1 MDYEGWQMNK
11 VMNIGA
17 LVMDERLQSRTEIN
31 EETVSEYAEAILE
44 GADFPPVLVYF
55 DGINYYLTDGYHR
68 LLAHKRAEKVSILCN
83 VVQGTLRDA
92 VFHSTGVNSAHGMR
106 RTYADKRKAVMTL
119 LDDFEWEGMSNGQI
133 AKHCRV
139 SPTFVSDLRK
149 GVGKET
155 GDTVK
160 YTSPS
165 GKLMEKKKA
174 PGRAPKE
181 PELKEPAKQDQ
192 PTDTNDDQN
201 QEAIDM
207 LLAEN
212 EELKARVAVV
222 AMEGTPEEKQAAT
235 EMINELREELRI
247 TKIELNAV
255 KQSRDQY
262 QSENS
267 QLKKQVLSMQRQQ
280 KKEQA

>member
-1 MDYEGWQMNK
+1 MDYEEWQMNK

-31 EETVSEYAEAILE
+31 ENTVSEYAEAITA

-55 DGINYYLTDGYHR
+55 DGISYYLTDGYHR
-68 LLAHKRAEKVSILCN
+68 LLAHKRAEKVSIFCN

-92 VFHSTGVNSAHGMR
+92 IFHSTGVNADHGMR

-119 LDDFEWEGMSNGQI
+119 LDDFEWEGMANGQI
-133 AKHCRV
+133 AKHCHV
-139 SPTFVSDLRK
+139 SPSFVSDLRK
-149 GVGKET
+149 GIGKDT
-155 GDTVK
+155 SDTVK
-160 YTSPS
+160 YKTST
-165 GKLMEKKKA
+165 GKVMEKKKA

-181 PELKEPAKQDQ
+181 PELKGPEITPVQ
-192 PTDTNDDQN
+192 DDQN

-235 EMINELREELRI
+235 ELINELREELRI
-247 TKIELNAV
+247 TKIELAAV

-267 QLKKQVLSMQRQQ
+267 QLKKQVMSMQRQL
-280 KKEQA
+280 KKAE

>member
-1 MDYEGWQMNK
+1 MNK

-31 EETVSEYAEAILE
+31 EETVSDYADAIGT
-44 GADFPPVLVYF
+44 GAEFPAVLVYF

-68 LLAHKRAEKVSILCN
+68 VLAHKRAQKVSILCD
-83 VVQGTLRDA
+83 VVHGTMRDA
-92 VFHSTGVNSAHGMR
+92 ILHSTGVNAKHGMR

-119 LDDFEWEGMSNGQI
+119 LDDFEWSDWSNAEI
-133 AKHCRV
+133 ARRCGV
-139 SPTFVSDLRK
+139 SAPFVASLRDS
-149 GVGKET
+149 GGATE
-155 GDTVK
+155 VK
-160 YTSPS
+160 YKTPS
-165 GKLMEKKKA
+165 GNVATKAKA
-174 PGRAPKE
+174 PGRQAKEKE
-181 PELKEPAKQDQ
+181 PELKGPEIVPMQ
-192 PTDTNDDQN
+192 PEQDDQN

-222 AMEGTPEEKQAAT
+222 AMDGTPEEKQAAT
-235 EMINELREELRI
+235 DMINELREELRI

-267 QLKKQVLSMQRQQ
+267 QLKKQVMSMQRQL
-280 KKEQA
+280 KKAE

>member
-1 MDYEGWQMNK
+1 MNK
-11 VMNIGA
+11 IMNIGA

-31 EETVSEYAEAILE
+31 EGTVSEYAEAILE

-55 DGINYYLTDGYHR
+55 DGISYYLTDGYHR

-133 AKHCRV
+133 SKHCHV

-149 GVGKET
+149 GVGKDT
-155 GDTVK
+155 SDTVK

-165 GKLMEKKKA
+165 GKVMEKKKA

-181 PELKEPAKQDQ
+181 PELKEKQDQ
-192 PTDTNDDQN
+192 PTDANDDQN

-212 EELKARVAVV
+212 EELKARVAVA

-235 EMINELREELRI
+235 ELISELREELRI
-247 TKIELNAV
+247 TKIELAAV

>member
-1 MDYEGWQMNK
+1 MNK

-17 LVMDERLQSRTEIN
+17 LVMDERLQSRTEVN
-31 EETVSEYAEAILE
+31 EETVSEYAEAIAA
-44 GADFPPVLVYF
+44 GAEFPPVLVYF

-68 LLAHKRAEKVSILCN
+68 VLAHKRAQKVSILCD
-83 VVQGTLRDA
+83 VVQGTMRDA
-92 VFHSTGVNSAHGMR
+92 ILRAAGVNANHGMR

-119 LDDFEWEGMSNGQI
+119 LDDFEWSDWSNAEI
-133 AKHCRV
+133 ARRCGV
-139 SPTFVSDLRK
+139 SPTFVSNLRDS
-149 GVGKET
+149 GGPAE
-155 GDTVK
+155 VK
-160 YTSPS
+160 YKTK
-165 GKLMEKKKA
+165 GGNIATKAKA
-174 PGRAPKE
+174 PGRPVREKE
-181 PELKEPAKQDQ
+181 PELKGPEVIPPHVEKEDR
-192 PTDTNDDQN
+192 N

-235 EMINELREELRI
+235 ELINELREELRI
-247 TKIELNAV
+247 TKIELAAV

-267 QLKKQVLSMQRQQ
+267 QLKKQVMSMQRQL
-280 KKEQA
+280 KKEQS

>member
-1 MDYEGWQMNK
+1 MNK
-11 VMNIGA
+11 VLNIGA
-17 LVMDERLQSRTEIN
+17 IVMDERLQSRVEIS
-31 EETVSEYAEAILE
+31 EEVVSEYADAIDG
-44 GADFPPVLVYF
+44 GAEFPPVLVYF
-55 DGINYYLTDGYHR
+55 DSINYFLTDGYHR
-68 LLAHKRAEKVSILCN
+68 LLAHKRAEKVSILCD
-83 VVQGTLRDA
+83 VRPGSITDA
-92 VFHSTGVNSAHGMR
+92 IFHSTGVNTSHGMR

-119 LDDFEWEGMSNGQI
+119 LDDFEWERMSNTEI
-133 AKHCRV
+133 AKHCHV
-139 SPTFVSDLRK
+139 SPSFVSDLRK
-149 GVGKET
+149 GVGKDT

-160 YTSPS
+160 YKTST
-165 GKLMEKKKA
+165 GKVMEKKKA

-181 PELKEPAKQDQ
+181 PELKGPEITPPPPVQ
-192 PTDTNDDQN
+192 DDQN

-222 AMEGTPEEKQAAT
+222 AMEGTPEEKQAAGDL
-235 EMINELREELRI
+235 ISELREELRI
-247 TKIELNAV
+247 TKIELAAV

-267 QLKKQVLSMQRQQ
+267 QLKKQVLSMQRQL

>member
-1 MDYEGWQMNK
+1 MNK

-31 EETVSEYAEAILE
+31 EGTVSEYAEAILE

-68 LLAHKRAEKVSILCN
+68 LFAHKRAEKVSILCN

-92 VFHSTGVNSAHGMR
+92 VFHSTGVNTAHGMR

-119 LDDFEWEGMSNGQI
+119 LDDFEWEGMGNGQI
-133 AKHCRV
+133 AKHCHV

-149 GVGKET
+149 GVGKDT

-165 GKLMEKKKA
+165 GKMMEKKKA

-181 PELKEPAKQDQ
+181 PELKGPEIKPEQPAQ
-192 PTDTNDDQN
+192 DDQN

-212 EELKARVAVV
+212 EELKARVAVA

-235 EMINELREELRI
+235 EMISELREELRI
-247 TKIELNAV
+247 TKIELAAV

-262 QSENS
+262 QSECG
-267 QLKKQVLSMQRQQ
+267 QMKAQIKMMQRQL

>member
-1 MDYEGWQMNK
+1 MNK

-31 EETVSEYAEAILE
+31 EDTVSDYADAIGT
-44 GADFPPVLVYF
+44 GAEFPAVLVYF

-68 LLAHKRAEKVSILCN
+68 VLAHKRAQKVSILCD
-83 VVQGTLRDA
+83 VVHGTMRDA
-92 VFHSTGVNSAHGMR
+92 ILHSTGVNAKHGMR

-119 LDDFEWEGMSNGQI
+119 LDDFEWSDWSNAEI
-133 AKHCRV
+133 ARRCGV
-139 SPTFVSDLRK
+139 SAPFVANLRDS
-149 GVGKET
+149 GGATE
-155 GDTVK
+155 VK
-160 YTSPS
+160 YKTPS
-165 GKLMEKKKA
+165 GNVATKAKA
-174 PGRAPKE
+174 PGRQAKEKE
-181 PELKEPAKQDQ
+181 PELKGPEIIPEQHEQ
-192 PTDTNDDQN
+192 GDQN

-222 AMEGTPEEKQAAT
+222 AMDGTPEEKQAAT
-235 EMINELREELRI
+235 DMINELREELRI

-267 QLKKQVLSMQRQQ
+267 QLKKQVLSMQRQL

>member
-1 MDYEGWQMNK
+1 MIK
-11 VMNIGA
+11 VLNLGA
-17 LVMDERLQSRTEIN
+17 LVLDPKLQSRTETN
-31 EETVSEYAEAILE
+31 ESTIEEYADAIKMGDE
-44 GADFPPVLVYF
+44 FPPLLVYF
-55 DGINYYLTDGYHR
+55 DGTHYWLVDGYHR
-68 LLAHKRAEKVSILCN
+68 YHAHKKVGKAGVACE
-83 VVQGTLRDA
+83 VVNGTFTDA
-92 VFHSTGVNSAHGMR
+92 VLRATSVNTKHGMR

-119 LDDFEWEGMSNGQI
+119 LDDFEWRDWSNAEI
-133 AKHCRV
+133 ARHCGV
-139 SPTFVSDLRK
+139 SPTFVANLRES
-149 GVGKET
+149 GGPDE
-155 GDTVK
+155 VK
-160 YTSPS
+160 YKTAT
-165 GKLMEKKKA
+165 GKVMTKAKA
-174 PGRAPKE
+174 PGKAKE
-181 PELKEPAKQDQ
+181 PELKGPEITPPQQ
-192 PTDTNDDQN
+192 EQDDQN

-235 EMINELREELRI
+235 DLISELREELRI

-267 QLKKQVLSMQRQQ
+267 QLKKQVLSMQRQL

>member
-1 MDYEGWQMNK
+1 MNK
-11 VMNIGA
+11 IMNIGA

-31 EETVSEYAEAILE
+31 EGTVSEYAEAILE

-68 LLAHKRAEKVSILCN
+68 LFAHKRAEKVSILCN

-133 AKHCRV
+133 SKHCHV

-149 GVGKET
+149 GVGKDT
-155 GDTVK
+155 SDTVK

-165 GKLMEKKKA
+165 GKVMEKKKA

-181 PELKEPAKQDQ
+181 PELKEKQDQ
-192 PTDTNDDQN
+192 PTDANDDQN

-212 EELKARVAVV
+212 EELKARVAVA

-235 EMINELREELRI
+235 ELISELREELRI
-247 TKIELNAV
+247 TKIELAAV

-267 QLKKQVLSMQRQQ
+267 QLKKQVLSMQRQL
-280 KKEQA
+280 KKAE

>member
-1 MDYEGWQMNK
+1 MNK

-31 EETVSEYAEAILE
+31 EGTVSEYAEAILE

-55 DGINYYLTDGYHR
+55 DGISYYLTDGYHR
-68 LLAHKRAEKVSILCN
+68 LLAHKRAQKASILCN

-92 VFHSTGVNSAHGMR
+92 VFHSTGVNTSHGMR

-119 LDDFEWEGMSNGQI
+119 LDDFEWEGMSNTQI
-133 AKHCRV
+133 AKHCHV

-149 GVGKET
+149 GVGKDT

-165 GKLMEKKKA
+165 GKMMEKKKA

-181 PELKEPAKQDQ
+181 PELKGPEVVPAVQ
-192 PTDTNDDQN
+192 DDQN

-222 AMEGTPEEKQAAT
+222 AMEGTLEEKQAAT
-235 EMINELREELRI
+235 DLINELREDLRI
-247 TKIELNAV
+247 TKIELAAV

>member
-1 MDYEGWQMNK
+1 VKYK
-11 VMNIGA
+11 
-17 LVMDERLQSRTEIN
+17 T
-31 EETVSEYAEAILE
+31 
-44 GADFPPVLVYF
+44 
-55 DGINYYLTDGYHR
+55 
-68 LLAHKRAEKVSILCN
+68 
-83 VVQGTLRDA
+83 
-92 VFHSTGVNSAHGMR
+92 STGKV
-106 RTYADKRKAVMTL
+106 
-119 LDDFEWEGMSNGQI
+119 
-133 AKHCRV
+133 
-139 SPTFVSDLRK
+139 
-149 GVGKET
+149 
-155 GDTVK
+155 
-160 YTSPS
+160 
-165 GKLMEKKKA
+165 MEKKKA

-235 EMINELREELRI
+235 ALIDELREELRI
-247 TKIELNAV
+247 TKIELAAV

-267 QLKKQVLSMQRQQ
+267 QLKKQVLSMQRQL

>member
-1 MDYEGWQMNK
+1 MNK

-31 EETVSEYAEAILE
+31 EDTVSDYAEAILN

-68 LLAHKRAEKVSILCN
+68 LLAHKRAEKVSILCS

-92 VFHSTGVNSAHGMR
+92 VFHSTGVNAAHGMR
-106 RTYADKRKAVMTL
+106 RTHADKRKAVMTL
-119 LDDFEWEGMSNGQI
+119 LDDFEWEGMGNSQI
-133 AKHCRV
+133 AKHCHV

-149 GVGKET
+149 GVGKDT

-160 YTSPS
+160 YKTPT
-165 GKLMEKKKA
+165 GKVMEKKKA
-174 PGRAPKE
+174 PGRAAKE

-222 AMEGTPEEKQAAT
+222 AMEGTPEEKQAASDL
-235 EMINELREELRI
+235 ISELREELRI

-267 QLKKQVLSMQRQQ
+267 QLKKQVMSMQRQL

>member
-1 MDYEGWQMNK
+1 MNK
-11 VMNIGA
+11 IMNIGA

-31 EETVSEYAEAILE
+31 EGTVSEYAEAILE

-133 AKHCRV
+133 SKHCHV

-149 GVGKET
+149 GVGKDT
-155 GDTVK
+155 SDTVK

-165 GKLMEKKKA
+165 GKVMEKKKA

-181 PELKEPAKQDQ
+181 PELKEKQDQ

-212 EELKARVAVV
+212 EELKARVAVA
-222 AMEGTPEEKQAAT
+222 AMEGTTEEKQAAT
-235 EMINELREELRI
+235 EMISELREELRI
-247 TKIELNAV
+247 TKIELAAV

>member
-1 MDYEGWQMNK
+1 MNK

-68 LLAHKRAEKVSILCN
+68 VLAHKRAQKVSILCD
-83 VVQGTLRDA
+83 VVQGTMRDA
-92 VFHSTGVNSAHGMR
+92 ILHSTGVNSKHGMR
-106 RTYADKRKAVMTL
+106 RTYADKRKSVMTL
-119 LDDFEWEGMSNGQI
+119 LDDFEWSDWSNAEI
-133 AKHCRV
+133 ARRCGV
-139 SPTFVSDLRK
+139 SPTFVSGLRDS
-149 GVGKET
+149 GGPAE
-155 GDTVK
+155 VK
-160 YTSPS
+160 YKTK
-165 GKLMEKKKA
+165 GGNVATKVKA
-174 PGRAPKE
+174 PGRQAKE
-181 PELKEPAKQDQ
+181 PELKGPEIVPVQ
-192 PTDTNDDQN
+192 PEREDQN

-222 AMEGTPEEKQAAT
+222 AMDGTPEEKQAAT
-235 EMINELREELRI
+235 ELINELREELRI
-247 TKIELNAV
+247 TKIELAAV

>member
-1 MDYEGWQMNK
+1 VDYEGQQMNK

-31 EETVSEYAEAILE
+31 ETTVSEYAEAILD

-68 LLAHKRAEKVSILCN
+68 LFAHKRAEKVSILCN
-83 VVQGTLRDA
+83 VVQCTLRDA
-92 VFHSTGVNSAHGMR
+92 VFHSTGVNTAHGMR

-119 LDDFEWEGMSNGQI
+119 LDDFEWEGMGNGQI
-133 AKHCRV
+133 AKHCHV

-149 GVGKET
+149 GVGKDT

-165 GKLMEKKKA
+165 GKMMEKKKA

-181 PELKEPAKQDQ
+181 PELKGPEITPPPVQ
-192 PTDTNDDQN
+192 DDQN

-212 EELKARVAVV
+212 EELKARVAVA

-235 EMINELREELRI
+235 EMITELREELRI
-247 TKIELNAV
+247 TKIELAAV

-262 QSENS
+262 QSECGQMKAQIKIMQR
-267 QLKKQVLSMQRQQ
+267 QLKKA
-280 KKEQA
+280 E